1 MCWGI
6 GMHLVL
12 DMVKWKWGYLIC
24 ICNGVGGRAIGMGWI
39 CGFGNPCLLLFKK
52 MKSILICPRKVDNIR
67 HRHPGFSQY
76 GMYRERK
83 ASEGFCE
90 GNFSRGEPGQ
100 NVLWQL

>member
-1 MCWGI
+1 MELEAEQLGWDGYVD
-6 GMHLVL
+6 LVIHAYY
-12 DMVKWKWGYLIC
+12 YL
-24 ICNGVGGRAIGMGWI
+24 
-39 CGFGNPCLLLFKK
+39 KK